1 MNRTKRLALL
11 SLATCLGLAGLGGFA
26 ESAIAQGSRPAEVP
40 VADLAEAN
48 KAQQAL
54 EEFIRAYE
62 SGNIG
67 LLRSRLDP
75 AMVGYQRFI
84 DGMVQD
90 SSRLKQIRLHLLDTQ
105 TMAGPDV
112 AIIQTSWEK
121 RFLSATDLRP
131 DLNTGR
137 SQFLLHRGK
146 DGWRVAAVGGDN
158 PFSSQSGVL
167 AQLALTDVGLPLA
180 PAVRIGVVDPDL
192 AGKGSIS
199 VQLSYGASTIL
210 VVLAE
215 STPGRFGAVQN
226 VTSGTVT
233 LRYMDGNPGGGRPP
247 SLLTRSILVP

>member
-1 MNRTKRLALL
+1 MNKLNRMAAL
-11 SLATCLGLAGLGGFA
+11 SLGLLLGSAGMAGLTA
-26 ESAIAQGSRPAEVP
+26 TASAQGNKPVEAP
-40 VADLAEAN
+40 VADLAEAG

-62 SGNIG
+62 GGNIG
-67 LLRSRLDP
+67 LIRSRLDP
-75 AMVGYQRFI
+75 GMIGYQRFI

-90 SSRLKQIRLHLLDTQ
+90 SNRLKQIRLHLLDTQ

-121 RFLSATDLRP
+121 RFLSATTLSP
-131 DLNTGR
+131 DINSGR

-167 AQLALTDVGLPLA
+167 AQLVLTDMGLPLA

-192 AGKGSIS
+192 AGKGSTS
-199 VQLSYGASTIL
+199 VQLSYGASSIL
-210 VVLAE
+210 VVLME
-215 STPGRFGAVQN
+215 STPGRFGATQA

-233 LRYMDGNPGGGRPP
+233 LRYMDGNPGGGPPP
-247 SLLTRSILVP
+247 SLLTRSIVVP